1 VLLNRE
7 HEPLPLGMQYRLL
20 DKDRLQ
26 RRIDDFD
33 VNRDYNVILLVL
45 ANSPCEELRVK
56 QLLLFAQ
63 QQPLPSRQAALRNVV
78 RNLKVKYCYKPALV
92 LFSACMCSLQPL
104 QNEHGAFNSLG
115 KNSCRGIHLSCCT
128 PISQDGGPACL
139 WLVDE
144 LLQPFATL

>member
-1 VLLNRE
+1 VLLNRQ

-56 QLLLFAQ
+56 QMLLFAQ
-63 QQPLPSRQAALRNVV
+63 QQPLPSRQAALHNVV
-78 RNLKVKYCYKPALV
+78 RNLKVKYCYNQSINQSIYV
-92 LFSACMCSLQPL
+92 MSW
-104 QNEHGAFNSLG
+104 GATGTQQTRNSV
-115 KNSCRGIHLSCCT
+115 
-128 PISQDGGPACL
+128 Q
-139 WLVDE
+139 
-144 LLQPFATL
+144 